1 MLTVPTVELVQRYL
15 ADHRA
20 AHLQDLGR
28 FLAIPSIST
37 LPAHRGDVRHAAD
50 VLANRM
56 RAIGLH
62 DVEVLETSGH
72 PTVYGAWLGAP
83 GRPTA
88 LIYGHYDVQPVDPLE
103 RWTTPPFQPAVRDGQ
118 LYARGAVDDKGQVWM
133 HLMVA
138 EAFLQTDGALP
149 LNLKFLIEGEEECGS
164 RGLQELAPQRR
175 ELLAADLIVISDAPM
190 FARDVPSLCYGL
202 RGNTAVRVRVS
213 GPAEDLHSGL
223 FGGSVRNPLHALAD
237 LIAGLHDGA
246 GRVTVPGFYDEVLPL
261 SAAERAA
268 FAALPFDEA
277 AYQAQLGVPELWGEA
292 GYTTL
297 ERIWARPTLDLQ
309 GMWGGYQGEGS
320 KSIVP
325 AEAQAIISC
334 RLVPNQRPERI
345 QQALIAHLEAHR
357 PQGVRLQLETRGS
370 GAPALLTPLDAP
382 PVQAALRALRQAYG
396 REAVAIRMGGSI
408 PVAATLT
415 EVLNAPLVLMG
426 FGLPDDNLH
435 APDEHFDLGNYD
447 RGQRTL
453 AAYWLGLGLAISS
466 PPECGPTPTGGKRA
480 VEGISVPRD
489 AGEAPWPGPCGMAR
503 RS

>member
-1 MLTVPTVELVQRYL
+1 LTAATADLVTTYL
-15 ADHRA
+15 AGHRA
-20 AHLQDLGR
+20 AQLGELER

-37 LPAHRGDVRHAAD
+37 LPVHRGDVRHAAD
-50 VLANRM
+50 VLAARM
-56 RAIGLH
+56 RAAGLP

-72 PTVYGAWLGAP
+72 PAVYGAWLGAP

-88 LIYGHYDVQPVDPLE
+88 LVYGHYDVQPVDPLE
-103 RWTTPPFQPAVRDGQ
+103 RWTTPPFQPAVRDGR

-138 EAFLQTDGALP
+138 EAFLRAAGALP
-149 LNLKFLIEGEEECGS
+149 VNLKFLIEGEEESGS
-164 RGLQELAPQRR
+164 RGLQALVPARR

-237 LIAGLHDGA
+237 LVAGLHDDD
-246 GRVTVPGFYDEVLPL
+246 GRVTVPGFYDDVLPP
-261 SAAERAA
+261 SADERAA

-277 AYQAQLGVPELWGEA
+277 AYRAQLGVPELAGEA
-292 GYTTL
+292 GFSTL

-325 AEAQAIISC
+325 AAAQAIISC
-334 RLVPNQRPERI
+334 RLVPDQRPERI
-345 QQALIAHLEAHR
+345 QRALVAHLEAHR

-370 GAPALLTPLDAP
+370 GAAALLTPLDAP
-382 PVQAALRALRQAYG
+382 PVKAALRALRHAYG

-415 EVLNAPLVLMG
+415 EALAAPLVLMG

-453 AAYWLGLGLAISS
+453 VAYWLELGSDN
-466 PPECGPTPTGGKRA
+466 R
-480 VEGISVPRD
+480 
-489 AGEAPWPGPCGMAR
+489 
-503 RS
+503 